1 MKVCDPSAVVPNVF
15 GLVQAAKAPASSLHW
30 KPAGIGSSA
39 VKAKVGV
46 ESLEKFG
53 GVWVSVIV
61 GGSVSIVQV

>member
-1 MKVCDPSAVVPNVF
+1 M
-15 GLVQAAKAPASSLHW
+15 
-30 KPAGIGSSA
+30 GSSA

-46 ESLEKFG
+46 ELLEKFD

>member
-1 MKVCDPSAVVPNVF
+1 MRPVGGRTKVF
-15 GLVQAAKAPASSLHW
+15 GLVQGAKAPASSLHW
-30 KPAGIGSSA
+30 KPPGIGSSA

-46 ESLEKFG
+46 ESLEKFD

>member
-1 MKVCDPSAVVPNVF
+1 MCDPSAVALRVVGLEQGAKVP
-15 GLVQAAKAPASSLHW
+15 PASSLHW
-30 KPAGIGSSA
+30 KPPGMGSSA

-46 ESLEKFG
+46 ESFEKFD